1 MRERQRERVG
11 KKVKP
16 SEKETRRE
24 NVRERAKEAASGN
37 CEKVQLPFTLG
48 KVGRT
53 PKKLFLEKNRETQD
67 ANFSNFDKK
76 IEAVKIS

>member
-1 MRERQRERVG
+1 MRKRPEERKWDRE
-11 KKVKP
+11 
-16 SEKETRRE
+16 
-24 NVRERAKEAASGN
+24 RERAKEAASGN